1 MQIIMVRHGET
12 IENAEGTIQGHLPGR
27 LSLKGKE
34 QVKKVAKKLRNEKI
48 DYIYSSDLERAKET
62 VKEIIEYHPGVPV
75 EYSEL
80 LRERYYGELEGM
92 NIKHYSDKE
101 EIKDIESIEDLYERA
116 RGFYHYLL
124 NKHKN
129 DSILLIGHGGINKAL
144 IGIIT
149 GSSSKD
155 FLTME
160 RLENTSISVFQIDD
174 DRNYKV
180 VAVNDTQ
187 HLKT

>member
-1 MQIIMVRHGET
+1 LQIIMVRHGET
-12 IENAEGTIQGHLPGR
+12 IENAEEIIQGHLPGR

-34 QVKKVAKKLRNEKI
+34 QVKKVAKRLQNEEI
-48 DYIYSSDLERAKET
+48 DYIYSSGWERTKAT
-62 VKEIIEYHPGVPV
+62 AKEIIKYHPGVPV

-80 LRERYYGELEGM
+80 LRERYYGELEGL
-92 NIKHYSDKE
+92 NIKHYYSRE
-101 EIKDIESIEDLYERA
+101 EIKDIESIENLYERA
-116 RGFYHYLL
+116 RSFYNYLL
-124 NKHKN
+124 KKHEN

-155 FLTME
+155 FSTME
-160 RLENTSISVFQIDD
+160 RLDNTSISVFQIDN

-180 VAVNDTQ
+180 VAVNDTK

>member
-1 MQIIMVRHGET
+1 MRIIMVRHGET
-12 IENAEGTIQGHLPGR
+12 IGNAEGIIQGHLPGR

-34 QVKKVAKKLRNEKI
+34 QVKKVAKKLRDEEIN
-48 DYIYSSDLERAKET
+48 YIYSSDLERAKET
-62 VKEIIEYHPGVPV
+62 AKEIIKYHPGVPV

-92 NIKHYSDKE
+92 NIEYYSDKK
-101 EIKDIESIEDLYERA
+101 EIKDIESVEDLYERA
-116 RGFYHYLL
+116 GRFYSFLL
-124 NKHKN
+124 NKHEN
-129 DSILLIGHGGINKAL
+129 DSILLIGHRGINKAL

-155 FLTME
+155 FSTMVK
-160 RLENTSISVFQIDD
+160 LDNTSISVFQIDN
-174 DRNYKV
+174 DRNFKV